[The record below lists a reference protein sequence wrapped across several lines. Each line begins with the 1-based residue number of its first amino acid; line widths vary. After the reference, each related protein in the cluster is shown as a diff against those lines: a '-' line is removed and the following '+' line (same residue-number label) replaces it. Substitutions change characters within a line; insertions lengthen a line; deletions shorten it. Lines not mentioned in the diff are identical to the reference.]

1 MKFLIDR
8 CAGGRLAVWLR
19 DKGHDVTEARE
30 LGADPGDRALLGR
43 AAAEGRILVTIDTDF
58 GKPAYAS
65 DAPHAGIVRLPDAP
79 AERRVVLMAKALD
92 RHRGALE
99 KGAVVTVSE
108 ERIRVSAGLSV
119 APPPA

>member
-1 MKFLIDR
+1 MRFLIDR
-8 CAGGRLAVWLR
+8 CAGGRLAAWLR

-58 GKPAYAS
+58 GKLVYAS
-65 DAPHAGIVRLPDAP
+65 GAPHAGVVRLPDAP

-92 RHRGALE
+92 RHRDALE

-119 APPPA
+119 VPSPV